1 MGGLEEILNK
11 DNTVVVIVDSM
22 FVNHLRLETLKK
34 SPLVKCYG
42 LFVDIHCVQFCLR
55 GIFTL
60 KISRNHFISES
71 EVRAFSWKKEAFIKN
86 IKTIM
91 VKLQFNCLV

>member
-34 SPLVKCYG
+34 SPLVKMLWPFCG
-42 LFVDIHCVQFCLR
+42 HTLCAILFKGDFHP
-55 GIFTL
+55 
-60 KISRNHFISES
+60 
-71 EVRAFSWKKEAFIKN
+71 
-86 IKTIM
+86 
-91 VKLQFNCLV
+91 